1 MAWNAFKLCTAL
13 RALGYVMVLVVV
25 AIVGVT
31 YYAVVLVNY
40 LPSIL
45 SGGVNFVIAF
55 PLLILFHFLDDPKP
69 TGLLALQGPGE
80 RLSDFLNYFRLRETL
95 LLVMLLWSYFNVV
108 LTDPGRV
115 PPNWRPAIDEET
127 GDEAPLVGSD
137 QSTMFYTFLETTLV
151 TLSLFK
157 YFMAFFTEEEIPG
170 TLGTV
175 AASFITFVLN
185 FAFALSVFGFMIMHL
200 SLVASNTTTIEAY
213 EKKATTKWQY
223 DLGRKKNF
231 EQVFGTDMWYWFI
244 PAYSEEDLRRIPAL
258 QGIDYPTRPELNA
271 LQPL

>member
-1 MAWNAFKLCTAL
+1 M
-13 RALGYVMVLVVV
+13 
-25 AIVGVT
+25 
-31 YYAVVLVNY
+31 
-40 LPSIL
+40 
-45 SGGVNFVIAF
+45 
-55 PLLILFHFLDDPKP
+55 
-69 TGLLALQGPGE
+69 Q
-80 RLSDFLNYFRLRETL
+80 
-95 LLVMLLWSYFNVV
+95 LVMLLWSYFNVV
-108 LTDPGRV
+108 LNDPGVV
-115 PPNWRPAIDEET
+115 PPNWRPANDEEG
-127 GDEAPLVGSD
+127 GDGAPLVGSD
-137 QSTMFYTFLETTLV
+137 QSTLVSDPANQKFYTFLETTLV

-157 YFMAFFTEEEIPG
+157 YFMAFFTEEEVIG

-213 EKKATTKWQY
+213 EKKATPKWQY

-231 EQVFGTDMWYWFI
+231 EQVFGTDKWYWFI

-271 LQPL
+271 LQPI